1 MPATTHATALYTSA
15 IPTVMPAT
23 TSMPSNLPVA
33 PISLPKWKSPMAPH
47 FDPKNPSALCMYLLD
62 YQSLAQVVQ
71 PTLAEHLAQSTCYLT
86 EEYKDDW
93 ENLPEFGATFPDW
106 DTFKQAHLR
115 EYPNARKPFI
125 SLADLGKFV
134 DNKSMQEIHTL
145 DEFATFHWSLEDW
158 QLG

>member
-1 MPATTHATALYTSA
+1 
-15 IPTVMPAT
+15 
-23 TSMPSNLPVA
+23 
-33 PISLPKWKSPMAPH
+33 
-47 FDPKNPSALCMYLLD
+47 MYLLD

-145 DEFATFHWSLEDW
+145 DEFATFHWELRKLTTRLAKEKRVSSESLNRAYKKSIHPD
-158 QLG
+158 L